1 MYFRDILFRY
11 DSGSD
16 VGVLGSGYE
25 FLLSWNLT
33 TKYIIKTHHKVHCRR
48 RIARCFTKYNY
59 YKDIVKNT
67 INDLLAKKELPATA
81 KSLTITTS
89 NTFCIYS
96 LPKIHKP
103 NNPGRPIVSV
113 FSCPTELIFS
123 YLDKIMAP
131 IVKTLKTANTHL
143 KFFANLI
150 SLAET
155 NLFSLW
161 ISHLLIQSFPMTKV
175 SGPSNIFPINTLLRD
190 L

>member
-1 MYFRDILFRY
+1 M
-11 DSGSD
+11 
-16 VGVLGSGYE
+16 
-25 FLLSWNLT
+25 
-33 TKYIIKTHHKVHCRR
+33 
-48 RIARCFTKYNY
+48 
-59 YKDIVKNT
+59 
-67 INDLLAKKELPATA
+67 PATA

-89 NTFCIYS
+89 STFCIYS

-150 SLAET
+150 SLKLIFTMDITSLNTVIPNDEGLRAFEH
-155 NLFSLW
+155 FSDQH
-161 ISHLLIQSFPMTKV
+161 IVK
-175 SGPSNIFPINTLLRD
+175 GPITLKHYSA
-190 L
+190 